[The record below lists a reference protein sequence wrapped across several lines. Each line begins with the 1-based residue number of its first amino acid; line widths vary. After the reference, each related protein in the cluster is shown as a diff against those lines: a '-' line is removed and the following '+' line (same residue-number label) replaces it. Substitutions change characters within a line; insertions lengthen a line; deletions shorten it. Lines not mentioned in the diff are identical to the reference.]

1 MEKIKNIE
9 KSKIIK
15 VYNKPDQSG
24 LAYKLYGKSENINDY
39 SGREINEMILGIYRH
54 TKYLLVDGDY
64 FVNLEDVIKSE
75 CVLQDVSYYKKPT
88 LKTFKDNSINI
99 ISNIR
104 TFYVK
109 DYYIITE
116 KPIAG
121 ITKHKITKYLNK
133 IGFLN
138 SGRGKYRGLF
148 SIANDYQTLQGG
160 KYPKDLF
167 YPIKRYI
174 NGLFFSDDYK
184 ISDFEVVTSLT
195 ITAKMVY

>member
-1 MEKIKNIE
+1 MEKIKKIE
-9 KSKIIK
+9 KSKINK
-15 VYNKPDQSG
+15 VYNRPDQSG
-24 LAYKLYGKSENINDY
+24 LMYKLYGKSVNIDDY
-39 SGREINEMILGIYRH
+39 SEREINEMLLGIYRD
-54 TKYLLVDGDY
+54 TKHLLVDGDY
-64 FVNLEDVIKSE
+64 FVNLENVIKSE
-75 CVLQDVSYYKKPT
+75 CILQDVSYYKKPT

-109 DYYIITE
+109 DYYIITNQTVG
-116 KPIAG
+116 G
-121 ITKHKITKYLNK
+121 ITKHKITKYLHK

-160 KYPKDLF
+160 NYPKDLF
-167 YPIKRYI
+167 HPIKRYI
-174 NGLFFSDDYK
+174 NSLFFSDDYK

-195 ITAKMVY
+195 ITAN